1 MKLKAELKYILQ
13 IIRVY
18 SPISRKDVAKKC
30 QISIPKATN
39 LINALEKAGI
49 IAPLAGESSGGRIP
63 QLLKIQDDLFFSAG
77 IDIGSK
83 YVRIGLFDMG
93 GRMLAHSKQSHNI
106 ETPREITID
115 YLSKEIEVLSK
126 KILVPYPK
134 INTIGVGITGIVQ
147 EKEGKCLSLR
157 NTPAWRG
164 LDICNQLQ
172 LATKIKSVYVLD
184 SVKAMAFAEMRFG
197 KGREIQDFVVFNI
210 GVGLGAGII
219 IGSELLSG
227 ERGTTGEVGHMHIRP
242 SNELCVC
249 GNYGCLEAIAS
260 GWALLR
266 KCKKAIAEGVE
277 TSIGESKDLAN
288 LSVDDIIESAH
299 HGDKFAITML
309 ENMAKDLAVGIGS
322 VINLLNPEKVI
333 LSGGVIRSAGN
344 HLLEPL
350 TRGVKS
356 TVIPWLQKNIDI
368 SLSELGEWDAALGAA
383 TFAADK
389 AIKEIFFEE

>member
-1 MKLKAELKYILQ
+1 MKLKAELKNILQ
-13 IIRVY
+13 IMRVY
-18 SPISRKDVAKKC
+18 SPISRKDVAEKC

-49 IAPLAGESSGGRIP
+49 IEQLAGKSSGGRIP
-63 QLLKIQDDLFFSAG
+63 QLLKIQDNLFFSVG

-83 YVRIGLFDMG
+83 YVRIGLFNMAG
-93 GRMLAHSKQSHNI
+93 SLLGHSKQGHNI

-115 YLSKEIEVLSK
+115 YLLKEIELLSK
-126 KILVPYPK
+126 KISVPYSK

-164 LDICNQLQ
+164 IDISNQLKI
-172 LATKIKSVYVLD
+172 ATKIKSVYVLD
-184 SVKAMAFAEMRFG
+184 SVKAMALAEMRFG
-197 KGREIQDFVVFNI
+197 KGRGIQDFVVFNI

-219 IGSELLSG
+219 IGGELLNG
-227 ERGTTGEVGHMHIRP
+227 ERGTTGEVGHMHIRL

-260 GWALLR
+260 GWAILR

-277 TSIGESKDLAN
+277 TSIGEGKDIAN

-299 HGDKFAITML
+299 HSDKVAITML

-322 VINLLNPEKVI
+322 VINLL
-333 LSGGVIRSAGN
+333 
-344 HLLEPL
+344 
-350 TRGVKS
+350 
-356 TVIPWLQKNIDI
+356 
-368 SLSELGEWDAALGAA
+368 
-383 TFAADK
+383 
-389 AIKEIFFEE
+389 